1 VSISWARI
9 DILDLPSMGQHRGG
23 DDFEA
28 LAAISRFTQVLAFDR
43 SGELVWP
50 MGQAILQ
57 DFSAAMPAEHP
68 HVVMDRVAE
77 DLWLNNSEIMVQ
89 CAGDIDSVAA
99 LAAVCKKATDLSKV
113 TVRYTKSGPERYPK
127 LFSTIL
133 PALGVVMEN
142 RDNKHLVG
150 DLTMAYVDGRTGGDW
165 QASYLDSTLERH
177 RVLIEEGTLEDMIEL
192 VSTSFSSTT
201 EKVSAAKRG
210 IQRFIDASPINITSP
225 WSLVVALYR
234 LCASQTNSLNGVM
247 IEDNTENA
255 FNSRRSFFDLPTF
268 NSASQYIA
276 DVGIPAE
283 NEGALE
289 MRQYCL
295 DYFGDQEWFDTNR
308 PGGNYFIYSLGKF
321 NTHWLDGEGVAH
333 TYDKLPMLVKNI
345 TVRDNRPATWIQI
358 RDWREKHKRAPV
370 DTSMGSF
377 DVDDAADQNF
387 RGMIGEFDNLPTL
400 QAGKLT
406 WKRADNSFIP
416 LTKTELQQVYA
427 EIKTARATRGALLHV
442 SAEMF
447 QQMATPPTP
456 AQLANLSFW
465 LAQ

>member
-1 VSISWARI
+1 MSISWARI
-9 DILDLPSMGQHRGG
+9 DILDLASMGQHRGG

-28 LAAISRFTQVLAFDR
+28 LAAISRFTQVMSFDR

-308 PGGNYFIYSLGKF
+308 PGGNYFIYSMGKF
-321 NTHWLDGEGVAH
+321 NTHWLDGDGVAY
-333 TYDKLPMLVKNI
+333 TYDKLPMLVKPVAHKDLKHWRNVHEVSPVS
-345 TVRDNRPATWIQI
+345 TSYGTFDAGQTSDERMARSI
-358 RDWREKHKRAPV
+358 RNW
-370 DTSMGSF
+370 
-377 DVDDAADQNF
+377 DVLKTLNAD
-387 RGMIGEFDNLPTL
+387 
-400 QAGKLT
+400 GKLT
-406 WKRADNSFIP
+406 WTMADNTYNP
-416 LTKTELQQVYA
+416 LTKAELQDAYDQID
-427 EIKTARATRGALLHV
+427 EARAARSSLLHLK
-442 SAEMF
+442 AAIMG
-447 QQMATPPTP
+447 QQDPLP
-456 AQLANLSFW
+456 LLRDIKDINYW
-465 LAQ
+465 IK

>member
-1 VSISWARI
+1 MSISWARI

-99 LAAVCKKATDLSKV
+99 LAAVCKKAPDLSKV

-127 LFSTIL
+127 LFNTIL

-210 IQRFIDASPINITSP
+210 IHRFIDASPIVISSP
-225 WSLVVALYR
+225 WSFVVAMYR
-234 LCASQTNSLNGVM
+234 LCGSQTNSLNGVM

-255 FNSRRSFFDLPTF
+255 VNSRRPFFDLPTF

-276 DVGIPAE
+276 DAGIPAE

-308 PGGNYFIYSLGKF
+308 PGGNYFIYSVGKF
-321 NTHWLDGEGVAH
+321 NTHWLDDKCVAH
-333 TYDKLPMLVKNI
+333 TYDKLPMLVKPV
-345 TVRDNRPATWIQI
+345 THKDLKH
-358 RDWREKHKRAPV
+358 WRNVHEVSPV
-370 DTSMGSF
+370 STNYGTF
-377 DVDDAADQNF
+377 DADQTSDERMARSIRNW
-387 RGMIGEFDNLPTL
+387 DVLNTL
-400 QAGKLT
+400 DAEGKLA
-406 WKRADNSFIP
+406 WKMADNTYNP
-416 LTKTELQQVYA
+416 LTKAELQDAYDQIDA
-427 EIKTARATRGALLHV
+427 GRASRSSLLHLK
-442 SAEMF
+442 AAIMG
-447 QQMATPPTP
+447 QQEYLP
-456 AQLANLSFW
+456 LLRDIKDINYW
-465 LAQ
+465 LN